1 MVTDLCGPI
10 SPPTI
15 NGERYIIFFLDS
27 ATRHLEFKLLK
38 LKSEAYEA
46 FIEFKNRAENNT
58 LKRKIQCLKSDQG
71 KEFDNKR
78 FKGACIIYGII
89 QQYLAAYIY
98 EQNGLIERINRT
110 ILEKVRCLLFTVKL
124 PKYFWGE
131 AVSTAVYLYNRTLY
145 S

>member
-1 MVTDLCGPI
+1 MGHINNISLQKTLGLQSNIGLDKCEICIESKLTNQRNKEITPKPKIYLEKVVTDLCGPI

-78 FKGACIIYGII
+78 FKGAFITYSII
-89 QQYLAAYIY
+89 
-98 EQNGLIERINRT
+98 
-110 ILEKVRCLLFTVKL
+110 
-124 PKYFWGE
+124 
-131 AVSTAVYLYNRTLY
+131 
-145 S
+145 